1 MTPEELIVR
10 NTALVSLPE
19 ICFQVQELAES
30 PIASANDIGAVIGTD
45 PSLSARLLKLVN
57 SAFYGMPGRIETV
70 TRAVNII
77 GMRELRNLTFAAC
90 AADIFRGIPKQ
101 LVDMPNF
108 WQHSSY
114 TGLVAKQLARH
125 CHVLHPERLLTT
137 GLLHDIGRL
146 LLYAAVP
153 DEMRRCAEL
162 QAKSGREQCAIEDEI
177 LGFNH
182 SEAGYALLRHWN
194 LPPNLCAAVRYH
206 HHPHDAHD
214 AHLEAAILH
223 VADVVAHTAQNL
235 KRDRSS
241 VYYDPYGA
249 LLDSDLNAE
258 EIAIAALPEMDD
270 DALQLTGVTAEAL
283 HEAIDASAAAFS
295 QILDVVFPMA
305 WENR

>member
-1 MTPEELIVR
+1 MTPEELVIK
-10 NTALVSLPE
+10 NNALVSLPE

-30 PIASANDIGAVIGTD
+30 PTATANDIGRVIGTD

-57 SAFYGMPGRIETV
+57 SAFYGLPGRIETV
-70 TRAVNII
+70 SRAVNII
-77 GMRELRNLTFAAC
+77 GIRELRNLTFAAS

-101 LVDMPNF
+101 LVDMPSF

-114 TGLVAKQLARH
+114 TGLVAKQLGKF
-125 CHVLHPERLLTT
+125 CNVLHPERLLTA

-146 LLYAAVP
+146 LMYTGLP
-153 DEMRRCAEL
+153 DAMRRCAEL
-162 QAKSGREQCAIEDEI
+162 QARSGREQCDIEDEI
-177 LGFNH
+177 VGFNH
-182 SEAGYALLRHWN
+182 GEASYALLRHWN
-194 LPPNLCAAVRYH
+194 LPENLCAAVRYH
-206 HHPHDAHD
+206 HHPNDAHD

-235 KRDRSS
+235 KQDQAS

-270 DALQLTGVTAEAL
+270 EALRLTRVTAEVL
-283 HEAIDASAAAFS
+283 YDAIDASAAAFS